1 MLKARRARVA
11 HMKRTWAGQGASR
24 SLGDLMVLL
33 GACPGEQGAGRGGG
47 AGAAQRASVPGA
59 HRCRGGLRVLRLLTP
74 VLRDQRAAAQ
84 GHAGDPT
91 PAGPADHRRYGPPPR
106 GPFRGRRPCPCF
118 PIIHGLRLRQ
128 FACSGKS
135 VRRPRSALR
144 ACVLLSGAPVSR
156 AVRRALPPAAQS
168 YALLGDSPLVTLR
181 PWLWP
186 RPLPRAPPVSSL
198 GSPLPS
204 RTWPWLLHVWWGPR
218 VSELLSCRPRW
229 LLSSRLLWAQKADG
243 AVITSALRLEEGRLH
258 AHSLDE
264 TETESQGYPG
274 GLGT

>member
-91 PAGPADHRRYGPPPR
+91 PAGPADHRRYGPPPG
-106 GPFRGRRPCPCF
+106 GPGAARPF
-118 PIIHGLRLRQ
+118 QG
-128 FACSGKS
+128 ASS
-135 VRRPRSALR
+135 VS
-144 ACVLLSGAPVSR
+144 S
-156 AVRRALPPAAQS
+156 LP
-168 YALLGDSPLVTLR
+168 DH
-181 PWLWP
+181 
-186 RPLPRAPPVSSL
+186 PRAPP
-198 GSPLPS
+198 SPVRLLRKVRSPPAVGPQGLRAPLRHRS
-204 RTWPWLLHVWWGPR
+204 AHWLLHVWWGPR
-218 VSELLSCRPRW
+218 VSELLSCRPWW

>member
-91 PAGPADHRRYGPPPR
+91 PAGPADHRRYGPPTG
-106 GPFRGRRPCPCF
+106 GPGAARPF
-118 PIIHGLRLRQ
+118 QG
-128 FACSGKS
+128 ASS
-135 VRRPRSALR
+135 VS
-144 ACVLLSGAPVSR
+144 S
-156 AVRRALPPAAQS
+156 LP
-168 YALLGDSPLVTLR
+168 DH
-181 PWLWP
+181 
-186 RPLPRAPPVSSL
+186 PRAPP
-198 GSPLPS
+198 SPVRLLRKVRSPPAVGPQGLRAPFRRASEQSGEARAPAGRSVVRAPWRQPS
-204 RTWPWLLHVWWGPR
+204 RHPPPLALAQTAAPGTPSFLLGFP
-218 VSELLSCRPRW
+218 SP
-229 LLSSRLLWAQKADG
+229 K
-243 AVITSALRLEEGRLH
+243 
-258 AHSLDE
+258 
-264 TETESQGYPG
+264 
-274 GLGT
+274 

>member
-1 MLKARRARVA
+1 MA

-91 PAGPADHRRYGPPPR
+91 PAGPADHRRYGPPPG
-106 GPFRGRRPCPCF
+106 GPGAARPFQGASSVSCF

-128 FACSGKS
+128 FACSGKF

-156 AVRRALPPAAQS
+156 AARRALPPAAQS

-181 PWLWP
+181 PRHP
-186 RPLPRAPPVSSL
+186 RFPPWVPLSQVGL
-198 GSPLPS
+198 GPGFSTS
-204 RTWPWLLHVWWGPR
+204 GGAHVF
-218 VSELLSCRPRW
+218 LSCCPAALGGFYPR
-229 LLSSRLLWAQKADG
+229 G
-243 AVITSALRLEEGRLH
+243 CCGLRKRMEL
-258 AHSLDE
+258 
-264 TETESQGYPG
+264 
-274 GLGT
+274 

>member
-1 MLKARRARVA
+1 
-11 HMKRTWAGQGASR
+11 
-24 SLGDLMVLL
+24 MVLL

-47 AGAAQRASVPGA
+47 AWAAQRASVPGA

-91 PAGPADHRRYGPPPR
+91 PAGPADHCRYGPPPGGPGAAR
-106 GPFRGRRPCPCF
+106 PFQGASSVSSLPDHPRAPPSPVRLLRKVRSPPAVGPQGLRAPFRRASEQSGEARAPAGRSVVRAPW
-118 PIIHGLRLRQ
+118 RQ
-128 FACSGKS
+128 
-135 VRRPRSALR
+135 P
-144 ACVLLSGAPVSR
+144 SR
-156 AVRRALPPAAQS
+156 HPP
-168 YALLGDSPLVTLR
+168 P
-181 PWLWP
+181 P
-186 RPLPRAPPVSSL
+186 APPVSSL

-218 VSELLSCRPRW
+218 VSELLSCRPWW

-258 AHSLDE
+258 AHSLVE

>member
-91 PAGPADHRRYGPPPR
+91 PAGPADHRRYGPPPG
-106 GPFRGRRPCPCF
+106 GPGAARPF
-118 PIIHGLRLRQ
+118 QG
-128 FACSGKS
+128 ASS
-135 VRRPRSALR
+135 VS
-144 ACVLLSGAPVSR
+144 S
-156 AVRRALPPAAQS
+156 LP
-168 YALLGDSPLVTLR
+168 DH
-181 PWLWP
+181 
-186 RPLPRAPPVSSL
+186 PRAPP
-198 GSPLPS
+198 SPVRLLRKVRSPPAVGPQGLRAPFRRASEQSGEARAPAGLS
-204 RTWPWLLHVWWGPR
+204 RTRSLATALSSPSAPGSGLDRCPGHPQFPPWVPLSQVGLGPGFSTSGGAHVF
-218 VSELLSCRPRW
+218 LSCCPAALGGFYPR
-229 LLSSRLLWAQKADG
+229 G
-243 AVITSALRLEEGRLH
+243 CCGLRKRMEL
-258 AHSLDE
+258 
-264 TETESQGYPG
+264 
-274 GLGT
+274 

>member
-1 MLKARRARVA
+1 MRAPASRARGGAAGPGRHSERVCPAPTGAVGACEYSGCSPQFCETNGLRLKAMLEIRRLRGQL
-11 HMKRTWAGQGASR
+11 TTAGTA
-24 SLGDLMVLL
+24 L
-33 GACPGEQGAGRGGG
+33 P
-47 AGAAQRASVPGA
+47 
-59 HRCRGGLRVLRLLTP
+59 
-74 VLRDQRAAAQ
+74 RAAP
-84 GHAGDPT
+84 G
-91 PAGPADHRRYGPPPR
+91 RR
-106 GPFRGRRPCPCF
+106 GPFRGRRPCPRF

-156 AVRRALPPAAQS
+156 AARRALPPAAQS
-168 YALLGDSPLVTLR
+168 YALLGNSPLVTLR

-204 RTWPWLLHVWWGPR
+204 RTRPWLLHVWWGPC